1 MAAKMTTGIDTE
13 ARGFY
18 QEVPDHLVDLCTA
31 AEEYGVPIWRL
42 RKWVFRGRLAKHGRL
57 IARAPGGGVWLVSRD
72 ELALLIL
79 NPPKNGR
86 PRRISK

>member
-1 MAAKMTTGIDTE
+1 MGRSRKTQPALQDSKMTTGIDTE
-13 ARGFY
+13 AREFY

-57 IARAPGGGVWLVSRD
+57 IARAPGGGSMAGVQ
-72 ELALLIL
+72 
-79 NPPKNGR
+79 G
-86 PRRISK
+86 